1 MRKIVYS
8 LLCSFLVSI
17 SVFAQ
22 SAIQIPQLNK
32 DAYNFIVANDLGRN
46 GYYKQKNIAEVLGEY
61 AGEADAEFIAALG
74 DVHHFDGVASTSDP
88 LWLSNYEAIYKH
100 PELMIEWSAICGNHE
115 YRGNTQAVLDY
126 SSISRR
132 WEAPAKYYAK
142 TIHLKGGEK
151 AVLLFI
157 DTTPLIDKY
166 RKESDKYP
174 DASKENMEKQI
185 NWIDSTLLANQDAK
199 WRIVMGHHPVYA
211 QTPKDDSE
219 RTDLQKRLEPLFIKN
234 NVSAYLCGH
243 IHNFQHLKSSKGK
256 VDYFVNSSGSLARKV
271 SPVKETVFCS
281 PKEGFMLVSM
291 DDKSLSF
298 FMVDEDGKAIYTY
311 KK

>member
-1 MRKIVYS
+1 MRKTIFSVLSY
-8 LLCSFLVSI
+8 LVFSAC
-17 SVFAQ
+17 VFAQ
-22 SAIQIPQLNK
+22 SGISVPALNE
-32 DAYNFIVANDLGRN
+32 DAYNFIVVNDLGRN
-46 GYYKQKNIAEVLGEY
+46 GYYKQKPIAEVLGEY

-88 LWLSNYEAIYKH
+88 LWLSNYETIYKH
-100 PELMIEWSAICGNHE
+100 PELMIEWNAICGNHE

-126 SSISRR
+126 SKISRR
-132 WEAPAKYYAK
+132 WESPAKYFSK
-142 TIHLKGGEK
+142 TVTLKDGGT
-151 AVLLFI
+151 AVLVFI

-166 RKESDKYP
+166 RKESEKYP
-174 DASKENMEKQI
+174 DASKEDMEKQL
-185 NWIDSTLLANQDAK
+185 NWIDSTLQANQNAK

-211 QTPKDDSE
+211 QTPKDNSE

-243 IHNFQHLKSSKGK
+243 IHNFQHLKAQKGK

-298 FMVDEDGKAIYTY
+298 FMVDEEGKTIYTY